1 MTFFDSIA
9 YVRERY
15 VDFAILRGEG
25 GGRSSIKAGK
35 TLEKFETIT
44 EVFGSFAD
52 EIKKDVRTEL

>member
-25 GGRSSIKAGK
+25 GGSSIKAGEV
-35 TLEKFETIT
+35 LEKFQAIT
-44 EVFGSFAD
+44 
-52 EIKKDVRTEL
+52 